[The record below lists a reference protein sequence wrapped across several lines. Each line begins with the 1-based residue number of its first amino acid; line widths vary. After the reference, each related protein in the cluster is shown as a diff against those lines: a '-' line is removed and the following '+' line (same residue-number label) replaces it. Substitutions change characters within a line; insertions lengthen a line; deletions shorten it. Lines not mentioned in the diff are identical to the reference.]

1 MKHQESAYG
10 EETACIAEDTGQGN
24 NRKPGKHGEMPHKD
38 AYRQIIADG
47 VEVVVARYGV
57 KMRLSHK
64 NTGVGVAADTC
75 IITRNVGGILFRQN
89 RNLAR

>member
-1 MKHQESAYG
+1 MAKKLPALPKIRG
-10 EETACIAEDTGQGN
+10 RVTI
-24 NRKPGKHGEMPHKD
+24 EMPHED

-57 KMRLSHK
+57 KMRLGHK

-75 IITRNVGGILFRQN
+75 IITRNVGRILFR
-89 RNLAR
+89 